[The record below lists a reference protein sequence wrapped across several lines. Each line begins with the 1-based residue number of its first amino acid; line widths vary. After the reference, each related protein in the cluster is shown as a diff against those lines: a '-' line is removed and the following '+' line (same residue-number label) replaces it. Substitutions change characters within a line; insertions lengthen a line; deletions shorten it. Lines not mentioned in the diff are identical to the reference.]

1 MVDNTQ
7 VQADIDASTAVMDSV
22 ATQLPIVGAEIS
34 KLEGIIASITPGQ
47 PVDTSKLAAA
57 SASLSTAAAALAAIS
72 AADPNNIVT
81 PPAPTA

>member
-7 VQADIDASTAVMDSV
+7 VQADIDASTAVMNSV
-22 ATQLPIVGAEIS
+22 ATQLPLVGTEIQ

-47 PVDTSKLAAA
+47 PVDTTKLNEAKT
-57 SASLSTAAAALAAIS
+57 SLSAMSAALAAIS

-81 PPAPTA
+81 PPAA